1 MCHEMRPL
9 WLVARFQLPTLPP
22 SMERNGC
29 EVDLFD
35 RPRCEQSM
43 LSCHMS
49 ISVSLPGLTA
59 AEGCYSLR
67 KAGLVDVAV

>member
-1 MCHEMRPL
+1 
-9 WLVARFQLPTLPP
+9 
-22 SMERNGC
+22 
-29 EVDLFD
+29 
-35 RPRCEQSM
+35 M

-67 KAGLVDVAV
+67 KAGLFDVAV